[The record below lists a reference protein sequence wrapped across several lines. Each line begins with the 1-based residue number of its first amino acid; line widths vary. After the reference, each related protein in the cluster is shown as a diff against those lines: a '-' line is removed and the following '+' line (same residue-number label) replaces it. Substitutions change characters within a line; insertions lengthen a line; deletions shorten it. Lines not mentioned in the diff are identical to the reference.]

1 MPFIDMNMIPSQQA
15 QPKRSWAS
23 LRTSRKQCRAT
34 QLHPRYDRL
43 FPGEPVAIDTEMVNH
58 SIHKGKK
65 YKRVGRVSVTN
76 MSGETVLDTF
86 CYYPEQVGLTISFD
100 LPIFGVEYGDIQPEN
115 GAQPIADIVL
125 WLTKICKDRPVV
137 MHDVHSDWNAFGE
150 HVADIFGRS
159 DMIDTQSRSLY
170 GKRNLPSLTLEHL
183 NKDIQGIFH
192 SSVEDAQATGE
203 LWVLA
208 TGYDRDAHF
217 AAYMRDGEM
226 PAEELHKVYKAF
238 LKKRPQQP
246 VIPETIIP
254 EAPAEYLEAKP
265 TAEPPYPSLTV
276 KSNETKV
283 LGSSGQASQTTVLQP
298 QKSTW
303 ASIAAKPK
311 PQTATWTRFAANSKA
326 AKNPRINEQW

>member
-1 MPFIDMNMIPSQQA
+1 MPFIDMDMVERPSQPA
-15 QPKRSWAS
+15 KHSWAS
-23 LRTSRKQCRAT
+23 LRTSRNQCRAT

-76 MSGETVLDTF
+76 ISGETVLDTF
-86 CYYPEQVGLTISFD
+86 CYYSKEVGLTVSFD
-100 LPIFGVEYGDIQPEN
+100 LPKFGVEYGDIQPEN

-125 WLTKICKDRPVV
+125 WLTKICKDRPVI

-150 HVADIFGRS
+150 HIVDIFGRS
-159 DMIDTQSRSLY
+159 DAIDTQSRSLY
-170 GKRNLPSLTLEHL
+170 GKRNLPALALEHL

-203 LWVLA
+203 LWMLA
-208 TGYDRDAHF
+208 TGYNRDAHF
-217 AAYMRDGEM
+217 AAYMRDGQTTTEVTQ
-226 PAEELHKVYKAF
+226 KGYKAF
-238 LKKRPQQP
+238 LTKRPQEP
-246 VIPETIIP
+246 VLPEVIMP
-254 EAPAEYLEAKP
+254 EAPAEEPVSGLN
-265 TAEPPYPSLTV
+265 AEPSYPSMTV
-276 KSNETKV
+276 DNNGTKV
-283 LGSSGQASQTTVLQP
+283 LGYGAQASQTVVLQP

-311 PQTATWTRFAANSKA
+311 PRTSTWTRFAAKGKA
-326 AKNPRINEQW
+326 AKNAQINEQW